1 MTSTVIDSLVVS
13 LGLDA
18 KGVVKGAQQ
27 TEGALKRLRARLTD
41 NAKGIEQAHTRVAE
55 SVRNVREQV
64 LGLLTVV
71 TAGRGLNAFFQETSA
86 NVIATRNFSQTIDT
100 STASLGKWEAAAR
113 MAGGSAEGIRQ
124 TFASIS
130 SSIAEWDL
138 NKTFSSQL
146 QQMQRSGIAVLDGKT
161 GNALSTEQIFK
172 NALRYLSTIKDMRR
186 RTQQARSFGFGDS
199 VLPLVNSGSGA
210 IQRMLHEA
218 QEDGAEVTE
227 KQTKANAALVHS
239 QERLKTSTSALGRQI
254 ESDFAP
260 QMTGVNDLI
269 RATTDT
275 IRQHQTIADAAFAGV
290 SATALALG
298 VAMAGPFVAGFVAA
312 NAGVLA
318 LAAGFG
324 AVVTAGSYFYKDWS
338 SWMSGGTSEFGAFYQ
353 SVSNGWTQIE
363 QIGSRTLT
371 NLRPAWDSFEHGAEE
386 GWKAF
391 TSLFTE
397 DSDTIRA
404 RWLVLTG
411 DASDAWR
418 KAMASLQTDWDR
430 FKKAIQTDAP
440 AVRQWLESM
449 LHRGESA
456 AKSAWH
462 YVEEGSVSVGRYIG
476 GRAEAMH
483 GLLAPRGIRNNNPGN
498 LRSWAG
504 AGSDGQFAQF
514 ATPEAGLNAMA
525 QNLQTYMRKRG
536 LQSVRGIISRWAP
549 ASDGNLT
556 NDYIAQV
563 SKEMGVSA
571 DARLNASDVNTVA
584 SLMHAITRRENG
596 YDPYA
601 GLNQAAAQQ
610 AIARNQGGSPAQEV
624 HHHAHNTYH
633 VTVNTRA
640 TDARGTAHAVSRE
653 LATIT
658 NTGLN

>member
-1 MTSTVIDSLVVS
+1 MTGTVIDSLVVE
-13 LGLDA
+13 LTLDA
-18 KGVVKGAQQ
+18 KGTVKGSQQ
-27 TEGALKRLRARLTD
+27 AEGVLKRLRARLTD
-41 NAKGIEQAHTRVAE
+41 NAKGIEQAHARVAE

-86 NVIATRNFSQTIDT
+86 NVVATRSFSQTIDT

-130 SSIAEWDL
+130 SSVSEWDL
-138 NKTFSSQL
+138 NKTFSPQL

-186 RTQQARSFGFGDS
+186 RTQQARSFGFGDG
-199 VLPLVNSGSGA
+199 VLPLVNSGSIA
-210 IQRMLHEA
+210 IMRMLHEA

-227 KQTKANAALVHS
+227 KQAKANTELVHS
-239 QERLKTSTSALGRQI
+239 QERLTTSFTALGRQI

-260 QMTGVNDLI
+260 QMAVVNDLI
-269 RATTDT
+269 RATTNT

-290 SATALALG
+290 STTALALG

-324 AVVTAGSYFYKDWS
+324 AVVTAGSYFYSDWS
-338 SWMSGGTSEFGAFYQ
+338 AWMRGGSSEFSAFYQ
-353 SVSNGWTQIE
+353 SVSNGWAQIE

-371 NLRPAWDSFEHGAEE
+371 KLRPEWEAFERGAEE

-411 DASDAWR
+411 DASDAWG
-418 KAMASLQTDWDR
+418 KAMTSLLTDWEQ

-440 AVRQWLESM
+440 AIRHWLESM
-449 LHRGESA
+449 LHRGEDA

-462 YVEEGSVSVGRYIG
+462 YVEEGSAKVGHYIG

-563 SKEMGVSA
+563 SKDMGVTS

-610 AIARNQGGSPAQEV
+610 AIAHNQGGGPTQEV
-624 HHHAHNTYH
+624 HHHAHNTFH
-633 VTVNTRA
+633 VTVTTRA